1 MVLNG
6 KEDNMLI
13 GDPYKF
19 AVMFDRVKNWNPSLT
34 DNNGFFALCID
45 GRLFPDII
53 INAVIPAG
61 VIDVKESLSG
71 IPVNEEIFDM
81 DAKDAILILYD
92 LVYPEYDDDK
102 SDEENRD
109 NDFRYLLSTEE
120 LVDDNY
126 LVFAVEKERKIR
138 ILGTKAEYDFEEK
151 RDVLGNSEVTE
162 IILEKEEINKIISQL
177 EEMEQF
183 FKNSENQ

>member
-1 MVLNG
+1 MEQNGIGAVHKIKEKILWIFHIFPEILKKHLQKSMVLNG

-19 AVMFDRVKNWNPSLT
+19 AVMFDRVKNWNPYLT

-53 INAVIPAG
+53 INAVIPVG

-92 LVYPEYDDDK
+92 LVYPEYYDDK

-138 ILGTKAEYDFEEK
+138 ILGTKVEYDFEEK
-151 RDVLGNSEVTE
+151 
-162 IILEKEEINKIISQL
+162 
-177 EEMEQF
+177 EMF
-183 FKNSENQ
+183 

>member
-1 MVLNG
+1 MIHISLQLC
-6 KEDNMLI
+6 LI
-13 GDPYKF
+13 
-19 AVMFDRVKNWNPSLT
+19 
-34 DNNGFFALCID
+34 
-45 GRLFPDII
+45 
-53 INAVIPAG
+53 
-61 VIDVKESLSG
+61 
-71 IPVNEEIFDM
+71 
-81 DAKDAILILYD
+81 
-92 LVYPEYDDDK
+92 EYDDDK

-109 NDFRYLLSTEE
+109 NDFGYLLSTEE
-120 LVDDNY
+120 LVDNNY

>member
-19 AVMFDRVKNWNPSLT
+19 AVLFDRVKKWNPSLT

-45 GRLFPDII
+45 GKLFPDEIE
-53 INAVIPAG
+53 NAVIPVG
-61 VIDVKESLSG
+61 VRDVKVALSG
-71 IPVNEEIFDM
+71 IPVDEKIFDM
-81 DAKDAILILYD
+81 DSKDAILILYD
-92 LVYPEYDDDK
+92 LVYPEFDDER

-109 NDFRYLLSTEE
+109 NDFRYLLSTNE

-126 LVFAVEKERKIR
+126 LVFAVGKERKIR

-151 RDVLGNSEVTE
+151 RDVLCNSKVTE
-162 IILEKEEINKIISQL
+162 IILEKDYVNNVIAQL
-177 EEMEQF
+177 EEI
-183 FKNSENQ
+183 KWN

>member
-1 MVLNG
+1 
-6 KEDNMLI
+6 MLI

-19 AVMFDRVKNWNPSLT
+19 AVLFDRVENWNPSTT

-45 GRLFPDII
+45 GRLFPDEIE
-53 INAVIPAG
+53 NAVVSVG
-61 VIDVKESLSG
+61 VRDIKESLSG
-71 IPVNEEIFDM
+71 IPVNEEIFGM

-151 RDVLGNSEVTE
+151 RDILDNSEIAE

-177 EEMEQF
+177 EKMEQF
-183 FKNSENQ
+183 FKNSERR

>member
-1 MVLNG
+1 
-6 KEDNMLI
+6 MLI

-19 AVMFDRVKNWNPSLT
+19 AVLFDRVKNWNTSLT

-53 INAVIPAG
+53 INAIIPVG
-61 VIDVKESLSG
+61 VMDVKEALSG
-71 IPVNEEIFDM
+71 IPVDEKIFDM

-92 LVYPEYDDDK
+92 LVYPEFDDEK

-126 LVFAVEKERKIR
+126 FVFAVEKKGKIR

-177 EEMEQF
+177 EEME
-183 FKNSENQ
+183 